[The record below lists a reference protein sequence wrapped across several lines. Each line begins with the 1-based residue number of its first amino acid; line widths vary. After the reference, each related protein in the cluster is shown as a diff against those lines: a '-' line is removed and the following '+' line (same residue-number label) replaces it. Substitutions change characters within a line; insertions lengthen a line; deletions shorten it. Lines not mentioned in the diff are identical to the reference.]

1 MSGAAAAS
9 AAAPAITDEDVR
21 LYLVQTVDAYKEAC
35 TKGFSEHKFEPIT
48 TGLTI
53 GNHIM
58 TQIVNRCTAST
69 QPGQVTT
76 MNNADMFT
84 MVSVFCEDLRCGV
97 NLVGSCTIS

>member
-1 MSGAAAAS
+1 M
-9 AAAPAITDEDVR
+9 
-21 LYLVQTVDAYKEAC
+21 YLVQTVDAYKEAC
-35 TKGFSEHKFEPIT
+35 SKGFSEHKFEPIT

-76 MNNADMFT
+76 MNNADLFT
-84 MVSVFCEDLRCGV
+84 MVSVLAKTNVAVLTSLDRAQYREK
-97 NLVGSCTIS
+97 